1 MGGLCQYL
9 EPYLHILKPLLSD
22 TDINFYIRRQTA
34 EEREQE
40 RQAAT
45 KYFLSMQLQQ
55 QSTSSSSGGGNG
67 GSGVPPPSTL
77 GSTSTTT
84 TTSSS
89 PSSSPSGLQTN
100 SVFVCLFLVSLPPH
114 WEHICCR
121 KLLLLAI
128 PSPHYRRVKSS
139 LRLFPDLCRAS
150 NFASGTTEKKRTL
163 SVLKR

>member
-1 MGGLCQYL
+1 MEGLCQYL
-9 EPYLHILKPLLSD
+9 EPYLHFLKPLLFD

-77 GSTSTTT
+77 GSTSTT

-150 NFASGTTEKKRTL
+150 NFASGTTEKKGHCQF
-163 SVLKR
+163 